1 MTNRNKKSADIDQN
15 INDWLKIEDNKNNHK
30 RKALENA
37 STVFD
42 DNDTFTVNTLEA
54 IYGQESSFGDKPGK
68 RGIDGPSGDFQLTA
82 KVVARYSKTK
92 ITAKNDIRHDVDN
105 ASNIAARYLADL
117 NKLFSKNSTLAE
129 ETETSE
135 GRFTTAIL
143 DINERKLFAIA
154 AYNAGEGRIAQA
166 QMEAKKDGKVA
177 TTWEIV
183 REYLKKAGSTDAKVK
198 EITEYVEKVL
208 AYEKE
213 FSKKSK
219 ANKKLKDKPP
229 KKVSNNDSADG
240 HWITL
245 DDGRHV
251 FIGNKKFG

>member
-1 MTNRNKKSADIDQN
+1 MTNKFDQN
-15 INDWLKIEDNKNNHK
+15 MEKWLKVEEAEGAHK

-42 DNDTFTVNTLEA
+42 DNDAFTVNTLQA
-54 IYGQESSFGDKPGK
+54 IYGQESGFGARK
-68 RGIDGPSGDFQLTA
+68 RAKAISGPSGDFQITA
-82 KVVARYSKTK
+82 KIVAKYSKTK

-105 ASNIAARYLADL
+105 ASNIAAQYLVDL
-117 NKLFSKNSTLAE
+117 NKLFGQISTLIAKSK
-129 ETETSE
+129 TSE

-143 DINERKLFAIA
+143 DINERKLFVIA

-166 QMEAKKDGKVA
+166 QMEAKKAGKDA
-177 TTWEIV
+177 TIWEIV
-183 REYLKKAGSTDAKVK
+183 KKYLEAAGSSEAKVK
-198 EITEYVEKVL
+198 EITQYVEKVL

-213 FSKKSK
+213 FSRKSK

-229 KKVSNNDSADG
+229 KKVANNDSADG

-245 DDGRHV
+245 DNGRHV
-251 FIGNKKFG
+251 FIGNKKFV